1 MNPSPWTTGIL
12 LGLLTFGA
20 AAEAGSLVSRA
31 LPQGPHPGSRE
42 RAYQVFV
49 PDGLDRE
56 AAAPVVMVL
65 HGCLQNE
72 QNMIRETRFAALAER
87 EGFIAV
93 FPFIT
98 SHPLFPL
105 RAPNCWGFFVE
116 QHRHEGLGEPA
127 DLRRILAAVEDEFPI
142 DPDRRYVAGLS
153 SGAAMA
159 VIMAVAYS
167 EDIAA
172 AGAVAGLPYGEEA
185 CAVHNACVTGIAH
198 QAVGVF
204 VEGMRAEQQE
214 AAERRLVPVM
224 AIHSTN
230 DMTVPIKN
238 AQNIRDSWLAYYDA
252 STTPAGINDCTTDGV
267 ACERARYADREGRT
281 VVETVFYSGPPSGRT
296 HFWVGDDAGMFADPD
311 GPSASELL
319 WSFFLQNPRMPVA
332 TAAIALEPAEVE
344 GSSATIR
351 GSVSAEAEIEGVFVR
366 LDGEAPQPER
376 RAEGTTAFTAR
387 FEDLP
392 GDRLYTPVVRVVLE
406 GGASQS
412 ASGIEF
418 ALGNPLPAPSINTV
432 RGNFQEHI
440 LAGRIEVQRG
450 PCMLGLGVCDAGFN
464 ALFFQHGFE
473 AFALHN
479 PAGTDRWYLDPA
491 NIPPS

>member
-1 MNPSPWTTGIL
+1 MNPSPWTAGIL
-12 LGLLTFGA
+12 LGLLTLGD
-20 AAEAGSLVSRA
+20 AAEAGSLVSRT
-31 LPQGPHPGSRE
+31 LPQGPGPGSRE

-49 PDGLDRE
+49 PDDLGSDGG
-56 AAAPVVMVL
+56 APVVMLL

-72 QNMIRETRFAALAER
+72 RNMIRETRFAELAER
-87 EGFIAV
+87 EGFIVV

-98 SHPLFPL
+98 GHPLFPL

-127 DLRRILAAVEDEFPI
+127 DLRRILEAVEAEFPV
-142 DPDRRYVAGLS
+142 DPERRYVAGLS

-172 AGAVAGLPYGEEA
+172 AGVVAGLPYGEDA
-185 CAVHNACVTGIAH
+185 CAVDNACVTGLAH
-198 QAVGVF
+198 QAVGAF
-204 VEGMRAEQQE
+204 VEAMRAEQQE
-214 AAERRLVPVM
+214 AAEQRLVPVM

-238 AQNIRDSWLAYYDA
+238 GQNIRDSWIAYYDA
-252 STTPAGINDCTTDGV
+252 STTPAAIEDCTTEGV
-267 ACERARYADREGRT
+267 TCERARYADDEGRT

-319 WSFFLQNPRMPVA
+319 WSFFEQNPRTPL
-332 TAAIALEPAEVE
+332 AAADITLEPAEVE
-344 GSSATIR
+344 ERSATIR
-351 GSVSAEAEIEGVFVR
+351 GGVSAEAAIERVFVR
-366 LDGEAPQPER
+366 LDGNAPQPER
-376 RAEGTTAFTAR
+376 PAEGTTSFSAR

-392 GDRLYTPVVRVVLE
+392 DDRFYTPVVRVVLE

-412 ASGIEF
+412 MSGVEF
-418 ALGNPLPAPSINTV
+418 ALGSPLQAPAINTV
-432 RGNFQEHI
+432 RANFQEHI
-440 LAGRIEVQRG
+440 LAGRIAVQRG

-491 NIPPS
+491 NVPPS